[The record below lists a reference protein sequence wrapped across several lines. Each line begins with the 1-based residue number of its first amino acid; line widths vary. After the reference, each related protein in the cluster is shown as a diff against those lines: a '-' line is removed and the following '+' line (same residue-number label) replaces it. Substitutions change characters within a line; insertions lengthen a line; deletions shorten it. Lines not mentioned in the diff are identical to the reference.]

1 MGRIIDVKKR
11 MTLEDAIEL
20 AIKVD
25 FLTEVWEKR
34 MYAYSIYN
42 AYLWGKSVK

>member
-1 MGRIIDVKKR
+1 MKR
-11 MTLEDAIEL
+11 MTLSEAFEM
-20 AIKVD
+20 ARKVD

-34 MYAYSIYN
+34 LYAYSVYN